1 MTLPNFV
8 VIGPGKTGTTWLYDC
23 LREHPQI
30 GLARHTK
37 ETVFFTD
44 YYARGL
50 GWYESFFR
58 DCAGAVAIG
67 EVSNTYF
74 FSAEAAAR
82 MAADIPDARL
92 IVFLRHPVERLVS
105 YYLFQRRNGRALES
119 LDDAVAHDPDL
130 TAQNFFDE
138 HLEPYLARFPRER
151 IFVALYD
158 DLQRDPR
165 ALLRD
170 IYRFLGVDADFVPQ
184 SLAAKPLAASAPRN
198 RLLSR
203 AAKRT
208 ATWLR
213 RRDQHWLLGLGK
225 NSLLARRLLTR
236 RLRDDEA
243 LVLSPQT
250 RARLLDLYRPHM
262 ERTQRLIGRDLS
274 AWM

>member
-30 GLARHTK
+30 CLARHTK
-37 ETVFFTD
+37 ETVFFTE

-50 GWYESFFR
+50 AWYESFFR
-58 DCAGAVAIG
+58 DCTGAIG

-82 MAADIPDARL
+82 MAADIPDAKL

-105 YYLFQRRNGRALES
+105 YYLFQRRNGRAMES
-119 LDDAVAHDPDL
+119 LEDAIARDPEL
-130 TAQNFFDE
+130 TAQNFFDD

-151 IFVALYD
+151 IFVALHD
-158 DLQRDPR
+158 DLVRD
-165 ALLRD
+165 ADGLLRD

-184 SLAAKPLAASAPRN
+184 SLAARPLAASAPRN

-203 AAKRT
+203 TAKRA

-213 RRDQHWLLGLGK
+213 RRDQHWLLGWGK
-225 NSLLARRLLTR
+225 NSALSRRLLTR
-236 RLRDDEA
+236 RLRDEEA
-243 LVLSPQT
+243 SVLSPQT